1 MKIQSDLKEFIALMN
16 SNGVEY
22 VVVGGH
28 AVAYHGYPRFTGGL
42 DFFVRPSAEN
52 AARIILVLRSF
63 GFKDTADL
71 EPVLLEP
78 GKVIQIGRPPN
89 RIDLL
94 TGISGVDFDQTL
106 ATSAATELDGL
117 PVRIIGFAA
126 LLENKN
132 ASGRA
137 KDKADVEQ
145 LKKVRRRRNE
155 GGPQSV

>member
-1 MKIQSDLKEFIALMN
+1 MSL
-16 SNGVEY
+16 
-22 VVVGGH
+22 
-28 AVAYHGYPRFTGGL
+28 
-42 DFFVRPSAEN
+42 SA
-52 AARIILVLRSF
+52 
-63 GFKDTADL
+63 
-71 EPVLLEP
+71 VLLEP

-94 TGISGVDFDQTL
+94 TGISGVDFDRTL

-117 PVRIIGFAA
+117 PVRIIGFDA